1 MLNRLV
7 RLKVYAQRSLI
18 YYQFIQYVLI
28 ILIFLR
34 GYEISDLS
42 RILILIIIAILAV
55 FIGYLDTR
63 FKILEKEQGHF
74 NRENAELREI
84 RDLLREIKNCKPD

>member
-1 MLNRLV
+1 MMDYFV

-18 YYQFIQYVLI
+18 YYQLIQYVLI

-42 RILILIIIAILAV
+42 RILVLIIIAVLAI

-63 FKILEKEQGHF
+63 LKVLEKEQGHF
-74 NRENAELREI
+74 NKENAELREI
-84 RDLLREIKNCKPD
+84 INLLKKLQT

>member
-34 GYEISDLS
+34 GYEISDLA
-42 RILILIIIAILAV
+42 RILILIIIAVLAV

>member
-34 GYEISDLS
+34 GYDISDLL
-42 RILILIIIAILAV
+42 RVIILIVIAVLAI
-55 FIGYLDTR
+55 FIGFLDTR

-84 RDLLREIKNCKPD
+84 INLLKKLQT